1 LNIEISTTAFD
12 YPQIALPE
20 VWVVRQR
27 VVAPRELDPAGAAG
41 RAAAAILAG
50 PRAPAPG
57 STQALAVGSRGIAN
71 IAVMVR
77 AVVDAVRG
85 AGLKVFIV
93 PAMGSHG
100 GATADGQAEVL
111 ASYGITAEAMG
122 AEVRSSMEVQQVDT
136 LDDGYPVYC
145 DANALSAD
153 AVLLIN
159 RIKHHTDFTGP
170 IESGLCKMCAIGL
183 GKRKGADSI
192 HWFGADGLRHVM
204 PEVGRRVARAANVL
218 GGVAVLENQ
227 YGQTAEVHALTVEEI
242 GREAESRLL
251 DRARGMAPRLSFP
264 EIDVL
269 VVDFMGKDI
278 SGSGMDTHVIGRVRM
293 PSIPETTWDGP
304 NVRMV
309 ATMDVSPASHGN
321 AAGLGLADIVTRRL
335 IERTDMAATYTNH
348 RTSGEGGAYRGRIPI
363 VMEDGAAAVRAAM
376 GLCGRGGPE
385 RTRVARIRDTEH
397 VEVVEICGRLLA
409 DAGSRDDIE
418 VLSGPHPF
426 EPDIPLEPS
435 RWLK

>member
-1 LNIEISTTAFD
+1 MNIEISTTAFD
-12 YPQIALPE
+12 YPQISLPN
-20 VWVVRQR
+20 VWPVRQR
-27 VVAPRELDPAGAAG
+27 VEAPRETDPAGAAG
-41 RAAAAILAG
+41 RAAAEILRG
-50 PRAPAPG
+50 PNALPPG
-57 STQALAVGSRGIAN
+57 STLALAVGSRGIAN
-71 IAVMVR
+71 IAAMVQ
-77 AVVDAVRG
+77 AVIDAVRG

-100 GATADGQAEVL
+100 GATAEGQAEVL
-111 ASYGITAEAMG
+111 ASYGVTAESVG
-122 AEVRSSMEVQQVDT
+122 AEVRSSMEVRQVGS

-145 DANALSAD
+145 DVNALSAD
-153 AVLLIN
+153 GVLLIN

-192 HWFGADGLRHVM
+192 HWFGADGLRNVM
-204 PEVGRRVARAANVL
+204 PEVGRRVAKAANVL

-227 YGQTAEVHALTVEEI
+227 YGQTAEIHALLVADI
-242 GREAESRLL
+242 GRDAESRLL
-251 DRARGMAPRLSFP
+251 NRARGLAPRLSFP

-269 VVDFMGKDI
+269 VVDYMGKDI

-293 PSIPETTWDGP
+293 PSIPETAWDGP

-309 ATMDVSPASHGN
+309 CTMDVSPASHGN

-335 IERTDMAATYTNH
+335 IEHTDMTATYTNH
-348 RTSGEGGAYRGRIPI
+348 RTSGEGGAYRGRVPI

-376 GLCGRGGPE
+376 GLCGRGGAE

-409 DAGSRDDIE
+409 DAEGRDDIE

-426 EPDIPLEPS
+426 EPDSPLDPAH
-435 RWLK
+435 WLK